1 MALDT
6 IHILFH
12 NGMCESFP
20 MKVIQ
25 VPMDEK
31 LLQAVNRKAR
41 TSRSTRAAF
50 IRTACR
56 EYLQKLEEQEL
67 ERRYVEGY
75 RRKMEKPAW
84 GEMGARLAAEILPE
98 EEWDEAW

>member
-1 MALDT
+1 
-6 IHILFH
+6 
-12 NGMCESFP
+12 

-41 TSRSTRAAF
+41 SSRSTRAAL
-50 IRTACR
+50 IRTACQ
-56 EYLQKLEEQEL
+56 EYLQRLEEQEL

-75 RRKMEKPAW
+75 RRKPEKPAW
-84 GEMGARLAAEILPE
+84 GEIGARLAAEVLSE
-98 EEWDEAW
+98 EDWDEAW